1 MHLPALTLSSLLLP
15 LLPSALSSH
24 LPATMPNGTFTIT
37 APPGTDIWRKP
48 PSTNRRVHRP
58 RHQLIT
64 LLTHPSSFNAPTLSL
79 LSDSEPVPL
88 KSFQRAR
95 ITVSP
100 QLPATSEQTHTTD
113 STALKKLASPWTTR
127 YDQGG
132 LLLHATHP
140 SQQDRWLKTGIEF
153 YQSRPY
159 LSTVA
164 TLTYS
169 DWSVAAPSDGAV
181 GASVTVEVRRESDEL
196 GTSLWVYEV
205 VGGEERPL
213 RECTWWFAEE
223 DDGWVVDVRAM
234 AVCVDIL
241 CICSSGV

>member
-1 MHLPALTLSSLLLP
+1 
-15 LLPSALSSH
+15 
-24 LPATMPNGTFTIT
+24 MPNGTFTIT

-95 ITVSP
+95 IT
-100 QLPATSEQTHTTD
+100 
-113 STALKKLASPWTTR
+113 LASPWTTR

-234 AVCVDIL
+234 AARPAEKESVVGAEGL
-241 CICSSGV
+241 VVSFSGAEVEVK